1 MRYFDVFNGDAD
13 GICALHQIRLAE
25 PTESEL
31 VTGVKREI
39 ELLKRVR
46 AGPGDLVTVLDISLD
61 RNRGA
66 LLKLLED
73 GAQVRY
79 FDHHAAHDIPDH
91 PALEAVIDQSRDVC
105 TSMLVD
111 RYLGARYRPWAVA
124 AAFGDNL
131 ADCAVRLAAPLGLNA
146 SRLDVLR
153 ELGENLNYNAYGET
167 ESDLLVSP
175 AALYRLIH
183 AYADPFR
190 LVRNEPVIAQL
201 GHERKADLRQALA
214 IEPQRA
220 SIGAE
225 AYLLPD
231 VPWSRRV
238 SGVFANHLAGTNPEF
253 THAVL
258 THNARGGYTVSVR
271 SPGNANVSAL
281 DFCRLFT
288 TGGGRLQ
295 AAGID
300 QIEAAQLDAFLD
312 EFERA
317 FKLRRP

>member
-13 GICALHQIRLAE
+13 GLCALHQIRLAE
-25 PTESEL
+25 PVESEL
-31 VTGVKREI
+31 VTGVKRDI
-39 ELLKRVR
+39 ELLKRVE
-46 AGPGDLVTVLDISLD
+46 AGSGDLVTVLDISLD
-61 RNRGA
+61 RNRSA
-66 LLKLLED
+66 LLRLLEE
-73 GAQVRY
+73 GARVRY

-131 ADCAVRLAAPLGLNA
+131 FDCAVRLAAPLGLTA
-146 SRLDVLR
+146 SQLDVLR
-153 ELGENLNYNAYGET
+153 ELGENLNYNAYGES
-167 ESDLLVSP
+167 ESDLLLPP
-175 AALYRLIH
+175 ADLYRVIH
-183 AYADPFR
+183 GYADPFH
-190 LVRNEPVIAQL
+190 LVRSEPVIAQL

-214 IEPQRA
+214 VEPQRT
-220 SIGAE
+220 SIGAD

-231 VPWSRRV
+231 APWSRRV
-238 SGVFANHLAGTNPEF
+238 RGAFANHLAGTKPERA
-253 THAVL
+253 HAVL

-271 SPGNANVSAL
+271 SPGSVNVSAV
-281 DFCRLFT
+281 DFCRQFA

-300 QIEAAQLDAFLD
+300 HIEAPQLDAFLD

-317 FKLRRP
+317 FKFRRP

>member
-25 PTESEL
+25 PAESVL
-31 VTGVKREI
+31 ITGVKRDI
-39 ELLKRVR
+39 ELLKRVD
-46 AGPGDLVTVLDISLD
+46 AGSDDLVTVLDISLD

-66 LLKLLED
+66 LLRLLED
-73 GAQVRY
+73 GARVRY
-79 FDHHAAHDIPDH
+79 FDHHAAHGIPDH
-91 PALEAVIDQSRDVC
+91 PALEAVIDQSREVC

-131 ADCAVRLAAPLGLNA
+131 ADCAMRLAAPLGLNA
-146 SRLDVLR
+146 SRLEVLR

-167 ESDLLVSP
+167 ESDLLVAP

-183 AYADPFR
+183 VYADPFR
-190 LVRNEPVIAQL
+190 LVRNEPIIAQL
-201 GHERKADLRQALA
+201 GHERKADLRQAVA

-220 SIGAE
+220 SIAAE

-231 VPWSRRV
+231 APWSRRI
-238 SGVFANHLAGTNPEF
+238 SGVFANHLAVAKPECA
-253 THAVL
+253 HAVL
-258 THNARGGYTVSVR
+258 THNARGGYTASVR
-271 SPGNANVSAL
+271 TPGNVNVSAL
-281 DFCRLFT
+281 DFCRQFA
-288 TGGGRLQ
+288 TGGGRLL

-300 QIEAAQLDAFLD
+300 HIEAAQFDAFLD

-317 FKLRRP
+317 FKLRMR